1 VVVENGKCK
10 LNCKNEKTGKSKTIY
25 QFSGSYVGSFEVLG
39 DAIILVQPLSN
50 GYRKIVYMDLNG
62 KNRIT
67 LKKSI
72 AVG

>member
-1 VVVENGKCK
+1 VAVENGKCK
-10 LNCKNEKTGKSKTIY
+10 LICKNEKTGKSKTIY

-62 KNRIT
+62 KNQIT
-67 LKKSI
+67 LKKHI
-72 AVG
+72 AAD